1 MRAPPRHPVIHLP
14 ALTADEAL
22 LLVHILDRIHDA
34 IWRAHGHAM
43 QLRRDELAG
52 LPSASR
58 PTPPPPS
65 PDDALF

>member
-1 MRAPPRHPVIHLP
+1 MRAPPRHAVIHLP

-34 IWRAHGHAM
+34 IWRAHGQAM

-52 LPSASR
+52 LRPASR
-58 PTPPPPS
+58 PAS
-65 PDDALF
+65 PGDELF

>member
-14 ALTADEAL
+14 ALTADQAL
-22 LLVHILDRIHDA
+22 LLVQILDRVHDA

-52 LPSASR
+52 LPSAS
-58 PTPPPPS
+58 PPAAQPPS
-65 PDDALF
+65 SDDAIF